1 MTRLVRIA
9 LLAGSL
15 ALLATAVSA
24 GSLESTL
31 LASPA
36 MPPAFSSGAQDG
48 HAERLGQSWTDP
60 LDEPA
65 GLDSSSRHVWR
76 CPVTALE
83 CFYELDRACNRRH
96 EGVVWS
102 YFNYISG
109 ECVGQCSDGG
119 EVQPNCPRSHIPR
132 G

>member
-1 MTRLVRIA
+1 MTRFVRIA

-15 ALLATAVSA
+15 ALLAPAASAAGVSA
-24 GSLESTL
+24 TEFD
-31 LASPA
+31 
-36 MPPAFSSGAQDG
+36 PP
-48 HAERLGQSWTDP
+48 GQSLTAP
-60 LDEPA
+60 LDESV
-65 GLDSSSRHVWR
+65 GVDSSGRPVWR

-83 CFYELDRACNRRH
+83 CFYELDRACNGRY

-102 YFNYISG
+102 YFNYLSG

-119 EVQPNCPRSHIPR
+119 EVQPNCPRDHIPR